1 MSAFVIQSGKYRGK
15 RLRLNEP
22 ELVVG
27 RDESCRIRLSS
38 EEVSRFHCVIRKTDA
53 GWTVRD
59 LGSSNGTYV
68 NQAAVDD
75 EYRLQGGD
83 LLSVGP
89 MTLQFI
95 DASNPPRPATKG
107 PAISEDDIAGLLSDE
122 FPVPTGDTA
131 IITPEQLRPPTKPAE
146 VEEPAAEPEPEPDR
160 GSSLE
165 IDIRPLRQF
174 DSVAEEAADI
184 IRRHRE
190 SLESEAAG

>member
-38 EEVSRFHCVIRKTDA
+38 EEVSRFHCVIRKTDN

-89 MTLQFI
+89 MTLQFV
-95 DASNPPRPATKG
+95 DSSNPPRPAAKG
-107 PAISEDDIAGLLSDE
+107 PSISEDDIAGLLSDAE
-122 FPVPTGDTA
+122 VPVPTGDTA
-131 IITPEQLRPPTKPAE
+131 ILSPEQLRPTSKPAE
-146 VEEPAAEPEPEPDR
+146 AEQPVEKQEPAR

-165 IDIRPLRQF
+165 IETRPVRQF

-190 SLESEAAG
+190 LLENDTTG